1 EPEVPGDAAAA
12 GGLADRP
19 HAERGERRALDPVAE
34 GRVLVAVGLDGDAVR
49 GGAAGPGGGAPLG
62 GEPAEV
68 LGGGPDARGH
78 PPGGVGVGGAR
89 EQSRQVLAQGR
100 GATGFDDDDGNL
112 APVRPAGGVEVQ
124 RGPSQGPAGRV
135 EAPGGDVG
143 PPGAVGGA
151 ASHAGVGAAEDA
163 GGGAGGGGA
172 AAPATVGRSPRVNE
186 SRKRTTSAEVG
197 PGSRSRH
204 TLPGTRASSARRSRA
219 EANRGSVRLWETPPS
234 LAAARPARVAMS
246 ALSGPA

>member
-1 EPEVPGDAAAA
+1 PASLSTPDPTLVRS
-12 GGLADRP
+12 DRP

-100 GATGFDDDDGNL
+100 GATGFDGDDGNL

-135 EAPGGDVG
+135 QAPGGDVG
-143 PPGAVGGA
+143 QPAAVVGA
-151 ASHAGVGAAEDA
+151 AGHGGVGAAEDA
-163 GGGAGGGGA
+163 GGGTGDGGAQSAGERVEEEDHVGGGRARFAESPHAARDAGELGAQVAGGGE
-172 AAPATVGRSPRVNE
+172 P
-186 SRKRTTSAEVG
+186 
-197 PGSRSRH
+197 
-204 TLPGTRASSARRSRA
+204 
-219 EANRGSVRLWETPPS
+219 
-234 LAAARPARVAMS
+234 
-246 ALSGPA
+246 